1 MKALRIL
8 GSTLS
13 IIILSIILFL
23 MAITWGMAAIL
34 SSFAP
39 MKQAMI
45 ENGVYSAA
53 VKDAV
58 RGSDNALDELTR
70 TNRDYGNKVV
80 EILTPYAEQSLNEG
94 FGGIFA
100 WLGGGSDDFT
110 FTTDF
115 TPARQEIIELTS
127 TYNFQPEL
135 TQQLQSDAVWTKL
148 SAEFESAVGDSE
160 DAKSQFQP
168 IKPFYPFMTALAWVL
183 PLLALGLIGLI
194 IWLAPALRNGIRR
207 SGIVLTIVGVLLTGL
222 AIFGMWGMGN
232 VSISSFTSAGRA
244 AFLQTMVDLG
254 SSALSI
260 VLWTG
265 IVMTIIGIASIIAPA
280 FMKSQN
286 KPTKQ
291 DIATSPSK

>member
-13 IIILSIILFL
+13 IIILSIVLFVT
-23 MAITWGMAAIL
+23 AITWGVASIL

-39 MKQAMI
+39 MKQAMA
-45 ENGVYSAA
+45 ENDTYSAV
-53 VKDAV
+53 VKDAI
-58 RGSDNALDELTR
+58 RGSDNALEELTR
-70 TNRDYGNKVV
+70 TNRDYRDKVV
-80 EILTPYAEQSLNEG
+80 QILTPYSERSLNEG
-94 FGGIFA
+94 FDGIFT

-110 FTTDF
+110 FRPDF
-115 TPARQEIIELTS
+115 TSARQEIIELTG
-127 TYNFQPEL
+127 TYNFQPAL

-168 IKPFYPFMTALAWVL
+168 IKPFYPFMTALVWVL
-183 PLLALGLIGLI
+183 PLLALGFIGLI

-207 SGIVLTIVGVLLTGL
+207 SGVVLTVVGVLLTGL
-222 AIFGMWGMGN
+222 SIFGMWGIGN
-232 VSISSFTSAGRA
+232 VSISSFTAGRA

-254 SSALSI
+254 SSAISV

-265 IVMTIIGIASIIAPA
+265 IVIAIIGIASIIVPA
-280 FMKSQN
+280 FMKSKN
-286 KPTKQ
+286 APTKQ
-291 DIATSPSK
+291 DRATSPRE